1 MSRIWLVACLPLDKF
16 AIVLQNICMW
26 IERNYSKLLNR
37 NLAQFPVILLTGARQ
52 VGKTSLLEK
61 EFPGFSFCS
70 LEDPILAREAEEAPD
85 VFFSKYRL
93 PVIIDEVQY
102 APKLF
107 RYIKLL
113 LDKYKKKGQFALTG
127 SQSFQLMQNV
137 SESLAGRC
145 GIITMSGISGLER
158 KNNAL
163 SFASA
168 EVLLRGSYPE
178 LIASKDFNKTDW
190 YRSYIASYLERDV
203 RNILKVGDIR
213 DFSTFLTAVVL
224 RSGQILSYS
233 DLARDVGIAVNTA
246 KSWLS
251 VLEASQVIYLLKPY
265 HKNLGKRLFKSPKL
279 YIRDTGLFCH
289 LANIQDAKTLTS
301 SPYLGAVWET
311 YVLNQII
318 SSNQENGSNPNIWFW
333 RTQNG
338 QEVDFLIDTG
348 GKLTAIEVKYSEK
361 PDIEKTTK
369 GYNSLKQFYGDKI
382 IDKLII
388 ATTGKE
394 NHKVGKDIYIKSGWF
409 WE

>member
-1 MSRIWLVACLPLDKF
+1 
-16 AIVLQNICMW
+16 MW
-26 IERNYSKLLNR
+26 IERNYSKLLRR

-61 EFPGFSFCS
+61 DLSSFNFCS

-85 VFFSKYRL
+85 VFFAKYKL
-93 PVIIDEVQY
+93 PVVIDEVQY

-113 LDKYKKKGQFALTG
+113 VDKHKKKGQIALTG

-145 GIITMSGISGLER
+145 GIITMSGISGMER
-158 KNNAL
+158 RRRNNNL
-163 SFASA
+163 PFANT
-168 EVLLRGSYPE
+168 EILLRGSYPE
-178 LIASKDFNKTDW
+178 LIANKNFDKTDW
-190 YRSYIASYLERDV
+190 YRSYITSYLERDV
-203 RNILKVGDIR
+203 RNLLKVGDIR

-251 VLEASQVIYLLKPY
+251 VLEASQIIYLLKPY

-289 LANIQDAKTLTS
+289 VANIQDSKALNS
-301 SPYLGAVWET
+301 SPYIGAVWET

-318 SSNQENGSNPNIWFW
+318 SSYQENGSNINVWFW
-333 RTQNG
+333 RTQSG

-348 GKLTAIEVKYSEK
+348 GKLTAIEVKYSEN
-361 PDIEKTTK
+361 PDIEKTKK
-369 GYNSLKQFYGDKI
+369 GYNSLKQFYGNNI
-382 IDKLII
+382 VDKLII

-394 NHKVGKDIYIKSGWF
+394 GHKIGKDIYIKSGWF

>member
-1 MSRIWLVACLPLDKF
+1 
-16 AIVLQNICMW
+16 MW
-26 IERNYSKLLNR
+26 IERNYSKLLRR
-37 NLAQFPVILLTGARQ
+37 NLAQFPVVLLTGARQ

-61 EFPGFSFCS
+61 EFPNFSFCS

-85 VFFSKYRL
+85 IFFSKYRL

-107 RYIKLL
+107 RYIKLFV
-113 LDKYKKKGQFALTG
+113 DKHKKKGQFALTG
-127 SQSFQLMQNV
+127 SQSFQLMHNV

-145 GIITMSGISGLER
+145 GIITMSGISGAER
-158 KNNAL
+158 KNNDL
-163 SFASA
+163 PFAGT
-168 EVLLRGSYPE
+168 EILLKGSYPE
-178 LIASKDFNKTDW
+178 LIANKDFNKTDW

-289 LANIQDAKTLTS
+289 LANIQDSKMLNS
-301 SPYLGAVWET
+301 SPYIGAVWET

-318 SSNQENGSNPNIWFW
+318 SSHQESGSNPNIWFW
-333 RTQNG
+333 RTQSG

-388 ATTGKE
+388 KTTGKE
-394 NHKVGKDIYIKSGWF
+394 SHKIGKDIYIKSGWS
-409 WE
+409 WECTPDIP

>member
-1 MSRIWLVACLPLDKF
+1 MI
-16 AIVLQNICMW
+16 LQNICMW
-26 IERNYSKLLNR
+26 IERNYSKLLRR

-61 EFPGFSFCS
+61 DLSGFNFCS

-85 VFFSKYRL
+85 VFFTKYRL

-107 RYIKLL
+107 KYIKLL
-113 LDKYKKKGQFALTG
+113 VDKHKKKGQFALTG

-145 GIITMSGISGLER
+145 GIITMSGISGVER
-158 KNNAL
+158 RNNNL
-163 SFASA
+163 PFANT
-168 EVLLRGSYPE
+168 EILLRGSYPE
-178 LIASKDFNKTDW
+178 LIANKSFNKTDW

-289 LANIQDAKTLTS
+289 LANIQDSTTLNS
-301 SPYLGAVWET
+301 SPYIGAVWET
-311 YVLNQII
+311 YVLNQVI
-318 SSNQENGSNPNIWFW
+318 SSYQENGLNTNVWFW
-333 RTQNG
+333 RTQSG

-361 PDIEKTTK
+361 PDIEKIKK
-369 GYNSLKQFYGDKI
+369 GYNSLKQFYGDNI
-382 IDKLII
+382 VEKLII

-394 NHKVGKDIYIKSGWF
+394 SHKVGKDIYIKSGWF
-409 WE
+409 SE

>member
-1 MSRIWLVACLPLDKF
+1 
-16 AIVLQNICMW
+16 MW
-26 IERNYSKLLNR
+26 IERNYSKLLRR
-37 NLAQFPVILLTGARQ
+37 NLAQFPIVLLTGARQ

-61 EFPGFSFCS
+61 EFPSFSFCS

-85 VFFSKYRL
+85 VFFAKHQL
-93 PVIIDEVQY
+93 PVVIDEVQY

-107 RYIKLL
+107 RYIKLFV
-113 LDKYKKKGQFALTG
+113 DKHKKKGQLALTG
-127 SQSFQLMQNV
+127 SQNFQLMHNV

-145 GIITMSGISGLER
+145 GIITMSGISGAER
-158 KNNAL
+158 KNNDL
-163 SFASA
+163 PFTNT
-168 EVLLRGSYPE
+168 EVLLKGSYPE
-178 LIASKDFNKTDW
+178 LIANKDFNKTDW

-265 HKNLGKRLFKSPKL
+265 YKNLGKRLFKSPKL

-289 LANIQDAKTLTS
+289 LANIQDSTALNA
-301 SPYLGAVWET
+301 SPYIGAVWET
-311 YVLNQII
+311 YVLNQIV
-318 SSNQENGSNPNIWFW
+318 SSYQENGLNSNIWFW
-333 RTQNG
+333 RTQSG
-338 QEVDFLIDTG
+338 QEVDFLIDIG
-348 GKLTAIEVKYSEK
+348 GKLTAIEVKYSER
-361 PDIEKTTK
+361 PDIEKMKK
-369 GYNSLKQFYGDKI
+369 GYNSLKQFYGDNVV
-382 IDKLII
+382 DKLIV
-388 ATTGKE
+388 ATTAKE
-394 NHKVGKDIYIKSGWF
+394 SHKVGKDIYIKSGWF